1 LNINVVEYLAQL
13 QLLIALPHGLMVLLV
28 LVLLEGHHVAPA
40 STAVILNLGRLWCS
54 FQLGGGAQVGGAQI
68 WL

>member
-1 LNINVVEYLAQL
+1 
-13 QLLIALPHGLMVLLV
+13 LV
-28 LVLLEGHHVAPA
+28 LVLLEGHHVAPARGA

-68 WL
+68 WLQLFQQQQHQLLFV